1 MSTIGTT
8 LDVHGLVAGYGG
20 LPIVNGVSLTA
31 EAGRVTVVIGPNGCG
46 KSTMMRALGG
56 VLPISGGNVRLVAN
70 QIPTDLGTMSPSE
83 RLALGLSYVPQER
96 TGFLDMSVHENLKLG
111 GWLWRR
117 NRAELA
123 PRLSRVYEVLPNLG
137 KWRNRR
143 MGLLSGG
150 QQRLVELGRAL
161 VSAPRVIMLDEPTAG
176 VAPGAAAELL
186 EVLRGIAERDQVAV
200 LMVEQNLEPALE
212 VADRAYS
219 LVAGRN
225 STEGPAGDV
234 LDRLPEIVESWLW
247 D

>member
-1 MSTIGTT
+1 MSTT

-31 EAGRVTVVIGPNGCG
+31 ESGRVTVVIGPNGCG
-46 KSTMMRALGG
+46 KSTTMRALGG
-56 VLPISGGNVRLVAN
+56 LLPISGGHVRLVAN
-70 QIPTDLGTMSPSE
+70 EIPTELGTMSASE
-83 RLALGLSYVPQER
+83 RLELGLSYVPQER
-96 TGFLDMSVHENLKLG
+96 TGFLDMTVHENLALG

-123 PRLSRVYEVLPNLG
+123 PRLARVYEALPNLK

-150 QQRLVELGRAL
+150 QQKLVELGRAL
-161 VSAPRVIMLDEPTAG
+161 VSTPRVILLDEPTAG
-176 VAPGAAAELL
+176 VAPGAATELL
-186 EVLRGIAERDQVAV
+186 ELLREIAERDQVAV

-212 VADRAYS
+212 AADHAYS

>member
-1 MSTIGTT
+1 MNTMGTT
-8 LDVHGLVAGYGG
+8 LDVSGLVAGYGG

-46 KSTMMRALGG
+46 KSTTMRALGG
-56 VLPISGGNVRLVAN
+56 LLPTIGGHVRLLAN
-70 QIPTDLGTMSPSE
+70 QTPTELGTMSPAD

-123 PRLSRVYEVLPNLG
+123 PRLARVYEALPNLG
-137 KWRNRR
+137 KWRDRR

-150 QQRLVELGRAL
+150 QQKLVELGRAL
-161 VSAPRVIMLDEPTAG
+161 VSTPRVIMLDEPTAG
-176 VAPGAAAELL
+176 VAPGAATELL
-186 EVLRGIAERDQVAV
+186 QLLRGIAERDQVAV

-212 VADRAYS
+212 VADHAYS

>member
-1 MSTIGTT
+1 MSTT

-31 EAGRVTVVIGPNGCG
+31 ESGRVTVVIGPNGCG
-46 KSTMMRALGG
+46 KSTTMRALGG
-56 VLPISGGNVRLVAN
+56 LLPISGGHVRLVAN
-70 QIPTDLGTMSPSE
+70 EIPTELGTMSASE
-83 RLALGLSYVPQER
+83 RLELGLSYVPQER
-96 TGFLDMSVHENLKLG
+96 TGFLDMTVHENLALG

-123 PRLSRVYEVLPNLG
+123 PRLARVYEALPNLK

-150 QQRLVELGRAL
+150 QQKLVELGRAL
-161 VSAPRVIMLDEPTAG
+161 VSTPQVILLDEPTAG
-176 VAPGAAAELL
+176 VAPGAATELL
-186 EVLRGIAERDQVAV
+186 ELLREIAERDQVAV
-200 LMVEQNLEPALE
+200 LMVEQNLGPALE
-212 VADRAYS
+212 AADHAYS

-225 STEGPAGDV
+225 STEGPAGEV

>member
-1 MSTIGTT
+1 
-8 LDVHGLVAGYGG
+8 
-20 LPIVNGVSLTA
+20 
-31 EAGRVTVVIGPNGCG
+31 
-46 KSTMMRALGG
+46 MRALGG
-56 VLPISGGNVRLVAN
+56 LLPISGGHVRLVTN
-70 QIPTDLGTMSPSE
+70 RVPTELGTMSPSE

-96 TGFLDMSVHENLKLG
+96 TGFLDMSVHENLTLG
-111 GWLWRR
+111 AWLWRG

-123 PRLSRVYEVLPNLG
+123 PRLARVYESLPNLG
-137 KWRNRR
+137 KWRNRP

-150 QQRLVELGRAL
+150 QQKLVELGRAL
-161 VSAPRVIMLDEPTAG
+161 VSTPRVIMLDEPTAG

-186 EVLRGIAERDQVAV
+186 HLLRGIAERDKVAV

-212 VADRAYS
+212 AADHAYS